1 MPNLLDLPDEALEAV
16 LLCNIGGRTL
26 HQLTRVNKRLRRIA
40 NPILV
45 QRWPYSHERLLL
57 YLLHHPELRTEVKE
71 LKFENLVTFRC
82 HTYGR
87 DISDESLEALA
98 ATVDEAWPALAKSTK
113 WAEFV
118 RKGNTDALC
127 TLLLCWATKL
137 SSLDIAVP
145 YFLAE
150 RREDFLTLQLV
161 GQVVQMWKKTGSTD
175 LPLLKLRSVTY
186 RHGEDTDYG
195 CDGRYAAPFFH
206 LPNMKSFTG
215 FKFGMM
221 EWDDNYNRNYTDSI
235 LGRVRMVN
243 PHDKYL
249 MHFPI
254 GTSPIE
260 EIILDDVDLSART
273 LSRVVSACKRLK
285 MLVYRAAPV
294 CDNLRLS
301 WRGFANV
308 MLHHKKSLEILLI
321 DFERPGDSLVFSDN
335 EGPQADEL
343 SSDNHGHDFDPE
355 VGTIYLRDCY
365 QHLKCLKSLSLD
377 ARSLEYGHGDDHIM
391 ASRLPGSL
399 VHLRLQ
405 GYCFGTLWKR
415 SIQQA
420 EEQIQDLEILVRE
433 CCPDGKLPNL
443 CQITVAERLPK
454 DPVLEAFDRLVDLA
468 KVRGVKVIWIK
479 PWEEGWEGIEWRE
492 D

>member
-1 MPNLLDLPDEALEAV
+1 MANLLDLPDETLESV
-16 LLCNIGGRTL
+16 LLGSIDGHTL

-40 NPILV
+40 SPMLV
-45 QRWPYSHERLLL
+45 QRWPYSNERLLL

-71 LKFENLVTFRC
+71 LKFGNLVTFRC

-118 RKGNTDALC
+118 CKGNTDALC

-150 RREDFLTLQLV
+150 RREDFLTLQLAS
-161 GQVVQMWKKTGSTD
+161 QVVQMWKKTGSTD
-175 LPLLKLRSVTY
+175 LPLLELRSVTY
-186 RHGEDTDYG
+186 RHGEDSDYG

-215 FKFGMM
+215 WKSGMM

-243 PHDKYL
+243 PHDKYV
-249 MHFPI
+249 MDFPV

-273 LSRVVSACKRLK
+273 LSRVASACKRLK
-285 MLVYRAAPV
+285 TLVYRAAPV
-294 CDNLRLS
+294 IR
-301 WRGFANV
+301 WRDF
-308 MLHHKKSLEILLI
+308 LI

-335 EGPQADEL
+335 EGPQGDEL
-343 SSDNHGHDFDPE
+343 STDNHGHDFDPE

-377 ARSLEYGHGDDHIM
+377 ARSLEYGHGDDHIR
-391 ASRLPGSL
+391 ASRLPSSL

-415 SIQQA
+415 PIQQA
-420 EEQIQDLEILVRE
+420 EGQIQDLEIL
-433 CCPDGKLPNL
+433 
-443 CQITVAERLPK
+443 ITLAEMLPK
-454 DPVLEAFDRLVDLA
+454 DPVFEAFDRLVELA
-468 KVRGVKVIWIK
+468 EVRGVRVIWIK
-479 PWEEGWEGIEWRE
+479 PWDERWEGIKWEE
-492 D
+492 N